1 MYCRQLRTQESD
13 VPFFGVYG
21 ACSTIAESMS
31 IGAMLVDGGFAD
43 NVVCITSSH
52 FCSAEK
58 QFRFPLEWD
67 AKASFSP
74 MDGNRLRRS
83 VDFKR
88 WFRPVYY
95 TYYHRQNC

>member
-1 MYCRQLRTQESD
+1 MYCRQLRTQGIGCS
-13 VPFFGVYG
+13 FFGVYG

-58 QFRFPLEWD
+58 TVPF
-67 AKASFSP
+67 SFEL
-74 MDGNRLRRS
+74 GTQ
-83 VDFKR
+83 
-88 WFRPVYY
+88 RPPSAQWTV
-95 TYYHRQNC
+95 TGSEEC